1 MANNKDREIIPLP
14 PPATDSKTS
23 LEQTLLNRRSVRH
36 FTDKPLTVDQISQLL
51 WAGQG
56 MTNNREFRTAPSA
69 GALYPLELYVIT
81 GQAERIP
88 AGIYHYNCKD
98 HQLINIKNGDFRSEL
113 YAAGLSQGA
122 IKKAPITIL
131 ITGVFKRTTVKY
143 GQRGIQYV
151 LMEVG
156 HVGQNILLQAVSL
169 GLGAVSI
176 GAFNE
181 NDIIQLMDFGPEEQP
196 LYLIPIG
203 CLAEP

>member
-1 MANNKDREIIPLP
+1 MANDKDREIIPLP

-81 GQAERIP
+81 GRAERIP

-113 YAAGLSQGA
+113 YAVGLSQGA
-122 IKKAPITIL
+122 IKKTPITIL